1 MSPEHGAPACVAAP
15 GPLEHAFAALVAEL
29 VRREI
34 ATEVRRLVREE
45 LAAGSGPGQAL
56 LLSQRAAAQL
66 AGVAP
71 STIRSWQAG
80 GLLSRGR
87 RGRVDPVELR
97 ELLATGGPA
106 GIRSAPA
113 ASELH
118 QDELRQE
125 RARRAAR
132 EVLQG
137 VRERRGGGGEPH
149 GVGGR

>member
-1 MSPEHGAPACVAAP
+1 VSSEHGAAARVAAP
-15 GPLEHAFAALVAEL
+15 GPLEQALAALVAEL

-45 LAAGSGPGQAL
+45 LAAGSGAGQAL

-71 STIRSWQAG
+71 STIRSWQAD
-80 GLLSRGR
+80 GLLSKGR
-87 RGRVDPVELR
+87 RGRVDSAELR
-97 ELLATGGPA
+97 QLLATGGPA
-106 GIRSAPA
+106 GSRAAPAA

-137 VRERRGGGGEPH
+137 VRERRGRGGGA
-149 GVGGR
+149 